1 LDQLEYLVENLAMI
15 GRSGH
20 VAYKEIDFL
29 TSYDLVR
36 SRSIKKPMIF
46 GLLD

>member
-1 LDQLEYLVENLAMI
+1 MDQLEYLVENLAMI
-15 GRSGH
+15 GGSGH